1 MKYYALKDHV
11 FYLEL
16 GVIGQDGA
24 IVQKP
29 TDPLAR
35 NFQAY
40 VGGWREYTGYSAT
53 MTLSSDLSDRATY
66 RFALLCRWF
75 QLGSDACLGD
85 YPYRN

>member
-53 MTLSSDLSDRATY
+53 MTLSSDLSDGNVSLCS
-66 RFALLCRWF
+66 ALPMVPI
-75 QLGSDACLGD
+75 GK
-85 YPYRN
+85 